1 MTTTYMRWLESE
13 TVALI
18 PGLLATEATISGGT
32 VSGPKRKSWRLAISA
47 ARMVMAGPRGSV

>member
-18 PGLLATEATISGGT
+18 PGLAAAEATISGGT
-32 VSGPKRKSWRLAISA
+32 VSGPKRKSWRLASRA
-47 ARMVMAGPRGSV
+47 ASMVIGIPRGSV